1 MSPPRS
7 VGWNAIP
14 ARSRISPL
22 ASRFS
27 SCPLRPMVITCGC
40 SSSSRW
46 SEMAPCLRSRT
57 SSCCSSKARAY
68 SIRLSCRTMHLRIDR
83 ESVDGVEGLADR
95 FVERGMRVD
104 RLHHHVHRSLGFHR
118 GNRLGEQFE
127 RVRSDDVDAQDFPEL
142 LVGHD
147 LDEAVMLAEDARA
160 AVAHEREPADL
171 NLAAGGARLRFG
183 ESHTADSGI
192 SVGSARDPCLV
203 DRYRGL
209 ARHVGHGDHSFAGCD
224 VRQLG
229 SPRHHGADRIHHR
242 FAGQLVRVDLDEPA
256 IELYLGVLEPDVLR
270 VWLAPDRDQQFLDL
284 ELFLLALLGCQREL
298 DAFAGLLNVL
308 SFRPGLDPDL
318 LLPELSLEF

>member
-46 SEMAPCLRSRT
+46 SEMAPCLRPRT

-118 GNRLGEQFE
+118 GNRLAEQLE
-127 RVRSDDVDAQDFPEL
+127 RVRSDDVDAENLAVL
-142 LVGHD
+142 LVGYD
-147 LDEAVMLAEDARA
+147 LDKAVMLAEDGRT
-160 AVAHEREPADL
+160 AVANEGEPADL
-171 NLAAGGARLRFG
+171 DLASGGARLRF
-183 ESHTADSGI
+183 SQPNTADSGL
-192 SVGSARDPCLV
+192 SVGSAGDTCLV
-203 DRYRGL
+203 D
-209 ARHVGHGDHSFAGCD
+209 
-224 VRQLG
+224 
-229 SPRHHGADRIHHR
+229 
-242 FAGQLVRVDLDEPA
+242 
-256 IELYLGVLEPDVLR
+256 
-270 VWLAPDRDQQFLDL
+270 
-284 ELFLLALLGCQREL
+284 
-298 DAFAGLLNVL
+298 
-308 SFRPGLDPDL
+308 
-318 LLPELSLEF
+318 